1 MLGLVQILGGLALF
15 LFGISLLSSGMEKL
29 AGDQIQK
36 WLDRVTNSRVKSIA
50 FGTAATAMLQ
60 SSGLLMVTM
69 IGLVNANLMTV
80 PQAIMV
86 MLGQEI
92 GTTVTAQIVAFEIGN
107 YRLILVILGWVFLE
121 FFSRRD
127 WRKYGEI
134 LMGLGIIFVG
144 MSYMSSALALLI
156 EIPQVANALTLMGQ
170 YPLIGVV
177 AGILATALT
186 QSSTAVTSMVV
197 AMGISQAIAL
207 PGAIGIIF
215 GANIGSCVTGLIAS
229 LRLSATARQT
239 SYAQILINVIGVLLF
254 LPFISVYADLVARTS
269 PELPR
274 QIANAHTI
282 FNVAVSLL
290 LFPFVNQI
298 AAVVKRLAPDE
309 PAKRKQK
316 VTVYID
322 EMQYAVPA
330 VAITEAGREL
340 TRLGEV
346 TAEMVELSC
355 KALLEKDASSAA
367 RVLILEDEVVDQ
379 VTKELE
385 NFVNNLMLAEL
396 SMAQYRRA
404 FQIKNL
410 LIDIERVGDMTEDI
424 ARYAINR
431 IDADIPFSD
440 AAMRELTQLSRFAHL
455 IYSQSL
461 QAFRDDNAALALQVC
476 QEENEFD
483 CLYWQI
489 RETHIQRTEAGLCH
503 PKAGVIF
510 TETLRLLERIS
521 DHADNLGVSVSRNL
535 SHTPTVAAQ
544 AKGVGLTGG
553 PSLPPDAPAGAFQ

>member
-1 MLGLVQILGGLALF
+1 MLGFVQIIGGLALF

-29 AGDQIQK
+29 AGEQIQR
-36 WLDRVTNSRVKSIA
+36 WLDRVTNSRLKSIG
-50 FGTAATAMLQ
+50 FGTAATALLQ

-107 YRLILVILGWVFLE
+107 YRLVLVILGWVFLE
-121 FFSRRD
+121 FFPRRD

-144 MSYMSSALALLI
+144 MSYMSSALALLVA
-156 EIPQVANALTLMGQ
+156 IPSVAYTLTLIGQ
-170 YPLIGVV
+170 YPLIGVM

-197 AMGISQAIAL
+197 AMGMSQAIAL
-207 PGAIGIIF
+207 PGAIGIIL
-215 GANIGSCVTGLIAS
+215 GANIGSCITGLVAS

-254 LPFISVYADLVARTS
+254 LPFISLFADLVARTS

-282 FNVAVSLL
+282 FNIAVSLIL
-290 LFPFVNQI
+290 LPFVNQI
-298 AAVVKRLAPDE
+298 AAATQRLAPDE
-309 PAKRKQK
+309 PAKRKRK
-316 VTVYID
+316 ASAYID

-340 TRLGEV
+340 MRLGDV
-346 TAEMVELSC
+346 TAEMIALSC
-355 KALLEKDASSAA
+355 AALLEKDAASAD
-367 RVLILEDEVVDQ
+367 RVLLLEEEVVDP

-385 NFVNNLMLAEL
+385 GFVNNLMLSEL
-396 SMAQYRRA
+396 SLAQHRRA

-410 LIDIERVGDMTEDI
+410 LIDIERVGDMAEDI
-424 ARYAINR
+424 ARYALER
-431 IDADIPFSD
+431 MDGDVPFSD
-440 AAMRELTQLSRFAHL
+440 AAIRELTQLSRFAHT

-461 QAFRDDNAALALQVC
+461 QAFREDDPALALLVC
-476 QEENEFD
+476 QQESEFD
-483 CLYWQI
+483 CMYWQI
-489 RETHIQRTEAGLCH
+489 RETHIERMEVGLCH
-503 PKAGVIF
+503 PKADVIF

-521 DHADNLGVSVSRNL
+521 DHADNLGVSVSRSL
-535 SHTPTVAAQ
+535 HHAAAPAQ
-544 AKGVGLTGG
+544 AVV
-553 PSLPPDAPAGAFQ
+553 A

>member
-1 MLGLVQILGGLALF
+1 MLGFVQILGGLALF

-36 WLDRVTNSRVKSIA
+36 WLDRVTNSPIKSIG
-50 FGTAATAMLQ
+50 FGTAATALLQ

-69 IGLVNANLMTV
+69 IGLVNANLMSV

-121 FFSRRD
+121 FFPHRD

-134 LMGLGIIFVG
+134 LLGLGIIFVG

-156 EIPQVANALTLMGQ
+156 EIPQVANALTVMGQ
-170 YPLIGVV
+170 YPLIGVL
-177 AGILATALT
+177 AGILATAVT

-197 AMGISQAIAL
+197 AMGMSNAIAL

-239 SYAQILINVIGVLLF
+239 SYSQILINIIGVLLF
-254 LPFISVYADLVARTS
+254 LPFISLFADLVARTS

-282 FNVAVSLL
+282 FNVAVSLM
-290 LFPFVNQI
+290 LFPFVHHI
-298 AAVVKRLAPDE
+298 ARLAQKLAPDE
-309 PAKRKQK
+309 PMKRKQK
-316 VTVYID
+316 ATVYID
-322 EMQYAVPA
+322 PMQYAVPA

-340 TRLGEV
+340 SRLGEV
-346 TAEMVELSC
+346 TAEMIELSC
-355 KALLEKDASSAA
+355 GALLRQDAAHA
-367 RVLILEDEVVDQ
+367 ERVLMLEDEVVDP

-385 NFVNNLMLAEL
+385 EFVNNLLLGEL
-396 SMAQYRRA
+396 TQAQHKRA

-410 LIDIERVGDMTEDI
+410 LIDIERVGDMAEDI
-424 ARYAINR
+424 ALYALDR
-431 IDADIPFSD
+431 MESEIPFTETALND
-440 AAMRELTQLSRFAHL
+440 LAQLSRFAHT
-455 IYSQSL
+455 IYDRSL
-461 QAFRDDNAALALQVC
+461 RAFRENDAALALEVC
-476 QEENEFD
+476 VAESEFD
-483 CLYWQI
+483 FMYWHI
-489 RETHIQRTEAGLCH
+489 RETHIQRVEAGLCH
-503 PKAGVIF
+503 PKANVIF

-521 DHADNLGVSVSRNL
+521 DHADNLGVSVSR
-535 SHTPTVAAQ
+535 S
-544 AKGVGLTGG
+544 LTRVKA
-553 PSLPPDAPAGAFQ
+553 LPQKQPAPLLARPGI

>member
-1 MLGLVQILGGLALF
+1 MLGFVQILGGLALF

-36 WLDRVTNSRVKSIA
+36 WLDRVTNSRIKSIA
-50 FGTAATAMLQ
+50 FGTAATALLQ

-69 IGLVNANLMTV
+69 IGLVNANLMSV
-80 PQAIMV
+80 PQSIMV

-92 GTTVTAQIVAFEIGN
+92 GTTLTAQIVAFEIGDF
-107 YRLILVILGWVFLE
+107 RLILVILGWVFLE
-121 FFSRRD
+121 FFPRRD

-134 LMGLGIIFVG
+134 LMGLGIVFVG

-170 YPLIGVV
+170 YPLIGVA
-177 AGILATALT
+177 AGILATAVT

-197 AMGISQAIAL
+197 AMGMSQAIAL

-215 GANIGSCVTGLIAS
+215 GANIGSCITGLIAS

-254 LPFISVYADLVARTS
+254 LPFISVFADLVARTS

-282 FNVAVSLL
+282 FNVAVSLA

-298 AAVVKRLAPDE
+298 AAVAKRLAPDE
-309 PAKRKQK
+309 PEKRKQK
-316 VTVYID
+316 VTAYID
-322 EMQYAVPA
+322 QMQYAVPA

-340 TRLGEV
+340 MRLGDV
-346 TAEMVELSC
+346 TADMIELSC
-355 KALLEKDASSAA
+355 KALLEEDAGSAA
-367 RVLILEDEVVDQ
+367 RVLTLEDEVVDP
-379 VTKELE
+379 VTNELE
-385 NFVNNLMLAEL
+385 NFVNNLMLSEL
-396 SMAQYRRA
+396 SVAQYRRA

-410 LIDIERVGDMTEDI
+410 LIDIERVGDMAEDI
-424 ARYAINR
+424 AHHAIDR
-431 IDADIPFSD
+431 MDGDIPFSD
-440 AAMRELTQLSRFAHL
+440 AAVRELTQLSRFAHA

-461 QAFRDDNAALALQVC
+461 QAFRDDNAALARLVC
-476 QEENEFD
+476 QEESEFD
-483 CLYWQI
+483 SLYWQI
-489 RETHIQRTEAGLCH
+489 REQHIQRVEVGLCH
-503 PKAGVIF
+503 PKANVIF

-521 DHADNLGVSVSRNL
+521 DHADNLGVSVSRSLN
-535 SHTPTVAAQ
+535 HVPAVPVETPAVVARF
-544 AKGVGLTGG
+544 
-553 PSLPPDAPAGAFQ
+553 S

>member
-1 MLGLVQILGGLALF
+1 MLGFVQILGGLALF

-36 WLDRVTNSRVKSIA
+36 WLDRVTDSRLKSIG
-50 FGTAATAMLQ
+50 FGTAATALLQ

-69 IGLVNANLMTV
+69 IGLVNSSLMSV
-80 PQAIMV
+80 PQAVMV

-92 GTTVTAQIVAFEIGN
+92 GTTLTAQIVAFEIGN

-121 FFSRRD
+121 FFAHRD

-144 MSYMSSALALLI
+144 MSYMAGALVLLT

-207 PGAIGIIF
+207 PGAIGIIL
-215 GANIGSCVTGLIAS
+215 GANIGSCVTGLVAS

-239 SYAQILINVIGVLLF
+239 SYAQILINVVGVLLF
-254 LPFISVYADLVARTS
+254 LPFISLFADLVARTS

-298 AAVVKRLAPDE
+298 AAVAQRLAPDE

-316 VTVYID
+316 ATVYID

-330 VAITEAGREL
+330 VAITEAGHEL

-355 KALLEKDASSAA
+355 KALLEMDADSAE
-367 RVLILEDEVVDQ
+367 RVLNLEDEVVDR

-385 NFVNNLMLAEL
+385 NFVNNLMVSEL
-396 SMAQYRRA
+396 SLAQYKRA

-410 LIDIERVGDMTEDI
+410 LTDIERVGDMAEDI
-424 ARYAINR
+424 ARYAMNR
-431 IDADIPFSD
+431 MDADIPFTD
-440 AAMRELTQLSRFAHL
+440 TAIRELTQLSRFAHS
-455 IYSQSL
+455 IYSRSL
-461 QAFRDDNAALALQVC
+461 QAFRDNDALLAVQVC
-476 QEENEFD
+476 QEESEFD
-483 CLYWQI
+483 CMYWQI
-489 RETHIQRTEAGLCH
+489 RELHIQRMEVGLCH
-503 PKAGVIF
+503 PEAGIIF

-535 SHTPTVAAQ
+535 GRVPVVPVLA
-544 AKGVGLTGG
+544 
-553 PSLPPDAPAGAFQ
+553 

>member
-1 MLGLVQILGGLALF
+1 MLGFVQILGGLALF

-36 WLDRVTNSRVKSIA
+36 WLDRVTNNPLKSIG
-50 FGTAATAMLQ
+50 FGTAATALLQ

-69 IGLVNANLMTV
+69 IGLVNANLMSV

-121 FFSRRD
+121 FFPHRD

-134 LMGLGIIFVG
+134 LLGLGIIFVG

-156 EIPQVANALTLMGQ
+156 EIPQVANALTVMGQ
-170 YPLIGVV
+170 YPLVGVL
-177 AGILATALT
+177 AGILATAVT

-197 AMGISQAIAL
+197 AMGMSNAIAL

-254 LPFISVYADLVARTS
+254 LPFISLFADLVARTS
-269 PELPR
+269 PDLPR

-282 FNVAVSLL
+282 FNVAVSLM
-290 LFPFVNQI
+290 LFPFVQHV
-298 AAVVKRLAPDE
+298 AHLVQKLAPDE
-309 PAKRKQK
+309 PVKRKQK
-316 VTVYID
+316 VTAYID
-322 EMQYAVPA
+322 PMQYAVPA

-340 TRLGEV
+340 ARLGEV
-346 TAEMVELSC
+346 TAEMIELSC
-355 KALLEKDASSAA
+355 GALLGKDATNAR
-367 RVLILEDEVVDQ
+367 RVLALEDEVVDP
-379 VTKELE
+379 VTNELE
-385 NFVNNLMLAEL
+385 NFVNNLLLGEL
-396 SMAQYRRA
+396 NQAQHKRA

-410 LIDIERVGDMTEDI
+410 LIDLERVGDMAEDI
-424 ARYAINR
+424 ARYALDR
-431 IDADIPFSD
+431 IDREIPFSD
-440 AAMRELTQLSRFAHL
+440 EAQSDLAQLSRFAHT
-455 IYSQSL
+455 IYTRSL
-461 QAFRDDNAALALQVC
+461 RAFSDNDPVLALEVC
-476 QEENEFD
+476 TAESEFD
-483 CLYWQI
+483 ALYWQI
-489 RETHIQRTEAGLCH
+489 RDLHIGRVEAGQCH
-503 PKAGVIF
+503 PEANVIF

-521 DHADNLGVSVSRNL
+521 DHADNLGVSVSRHL
-535 SHTPTVAAQ
+535 TRVKALPQPQPAPLVARP
-544 AKGVGLTGG
+544 GI
-553 PSLPPDAPAGAFQ
+553 